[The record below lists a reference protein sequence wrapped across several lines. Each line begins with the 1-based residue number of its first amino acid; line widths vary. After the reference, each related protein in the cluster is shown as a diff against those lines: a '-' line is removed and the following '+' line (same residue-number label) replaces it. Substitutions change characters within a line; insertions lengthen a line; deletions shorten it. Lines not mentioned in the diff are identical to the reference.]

1 MMKKL
6 QEQLLH
12 RTTDVRKGYRS
23 DREDMSPGE
32 KQLLRRL
39 SDEQDKLG
47 DLMKKFIDK
56 FDEQKKNY
64 DKQNNPKRGDE

>member
-1 MMKKL
+1 MKKL
-6 QEQLLH
+6 QEQLLS
-12 RTTDVRKGYRS
+12 RTKDMHKGYRP
-23 DREDMSPGE
+23 DRDDMTPSE

-56 FDEQKKNY
+56 FDEQKKKY
-64 DKQNNPKRGDE
+64 DKDNDPKRGDE